1 LVSEKEV
8 KLDGIVKAGMDKPQ
22 YGGSGFGSQGAIAVQ
37 KDPISHGIVHDGLDR
52 PAFGGSGFAASA
64 ALDPDKEV
72 KLDGIVKAGMDRP
85 QYGGAGFGAAGSI
98 AVAKDPISHGIVHD
112 GLDRPQYGGAGFAAT
127 GSIAV
132 EKERVSHGIIRGDAK
147 VNDGP
152 IDAGSD
158 GIHAHIAQRQAASFD
173 PAKESKARAWLES
186 VLDEKIDEP
195 SFQEAL
201 KSGERLCKALNRV
214 YPNSVRNINAS
225 KTAFK
230 QIENIG
236 NYVKSWKILGLNK
249 SLAFET
255 SDLYEGRNMTI
266 VVDNVYELATVGARK
281 GIGAL

>member
-1 LVSEKEV
+1 
-8 KLDGIVKAGMDKPQ
+8 LDGIVKAGMDRPQ
-22 YGGSGFGSQGAIAVQ
+22 YGGAGFASQGAIAVQ

-64 ALDPDKEV
+64 ALSPDKEA

-85 QYGGAGFGAAGSI
+85 QYGGAGFGAQGSI
-98 AVAKDPISHGIVHD
+98 AVAKDPIGHGIVKE
-112 GLDRPQYGGAGFAAT
+112 GLDRPQYGGAGFAAQ

-147 VNDGP
+147 INDGP

-158 GIHAHIAQRQAASFD
+158 AIHDHIRARQVAQFD

-186 VLDEKIDEP
+186 ILEEGK
-195 SFQEAL
+195 FQEDNLQDAL
-201 KSGERLCKALNRV
+201 KSGERLCKALNKV

-236 NYVKSWKILGLNK
+236 NYVKAWKNLGLNK
-249 SLAFET
+249 SLAFDT
-255 SDLYEGRNMTI
+255 ADLYEGRNMTL
-266 VVDNVYELATVGARK
+266 VVDNIHELATVGVRK
-281 GIGAL
+281 GLGSLD